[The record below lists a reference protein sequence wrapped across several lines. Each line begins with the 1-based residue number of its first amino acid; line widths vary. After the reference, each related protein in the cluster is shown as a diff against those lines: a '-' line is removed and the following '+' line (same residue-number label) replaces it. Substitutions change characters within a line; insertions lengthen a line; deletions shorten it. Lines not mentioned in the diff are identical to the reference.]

1 MANADMDFSKMSQ
14 QFYEQWEKGMTAWW
28 DQVLESP
35 AFLSAMG
42 DNLTQT
48 SRARGA
54 YAKAVDDGLTK
65 MHLPTRGDLV
75 RVARIATLLEEK
87 VLSVEDRLL
96 EIQDQLGRIEKESV
110 TARIDAAETRI
121 ELRER
126 LEALERRLAA
136 LESSPS
142 DESSRSPGGAGESSR
157 SPGGAGESPRRT
169 GRGAKKEG

>member
-1 MANADMDFSKMSQ
+1 MATPADMDFSKLSQ
-14 QFYEQWEKGMTAWW
+14 QFYDQWEKGMTAWW

-35 AFLSAMG
+35 AFLSALG
-42 DNLTQT
+42 DNLTQS

-54 YAKAVDDGLTK
+54 YAKAVDENLTR

-75 RVARIATLLEEK
+75 RVARIATMLEEK

-96 EIQDQLGRIEKESV
+96 EIQDQLGRIERESV

-126 LEALERRLAA
+126 LAELEARLAHLDA
-136 LESSPS
+136 PS
-142 DESSRSPGGAGESSR
+142 DASTPSDAAPSDTQ
-157 SPGGAGESPRRT
+157 PRR
-169 GRGAKKEG
+169 RGAKKEA

>member
-1 MANADMDFSKMSQ
+1 MASTETDFTKLSQ

-42 DNLTQT
+42 DNLTNT

-54 YAKAVDDGLTK
+54 YAKAVDEGLTK

-96 EIQDQLGRIEKESV
+96 EIQDQLGRIEKEAI
-110 TARIDAAETRI
+110 TARIDAAESRI

-126 LEALERRLAA
+126 LAALEKRLAA
-136 LESSPS
+136 LEA
-142 DESSRSPGGAGESSR
+142 DDASRRRSTPAKGG
-157 SPGGAGESPRRT
+157 
-169 GRGAKKEG
+169 KKEA